1 MPSFLFWVVK
11 GWIKERDVSFMQIQ
25 ILTVGKLKERYL
37 VDGIAEYVKRL
48 GPYAKVQLIEV
59 PDEKAPENMSPAE
72 EQQVRDREGAR
83 LLTALRPD
91 VYVVALAI
99 DGEMWSSEQLAGSL
113 DKLATYGRSQVA
125 FVIGGSLG
133 LSSELLRRADMRL
146 SFGRMTLPHQL
157 MRLVLVEQIY
167 RAMRIN
173 RGEPYHK

>member
-1 MPSFLFWVVK
+1 MH
-11 GWIKERDVSFMQIQ
+11 IK

-48 GPYAKVQLIEV
+48 GPYAKVQMIEV

-72 EQQVRDREGAR
+72 EQQVRMKEGER
-83 LLTALRPD
+83 LLAKLAAD

-99 DGEMWSSEQLAGSL
+99 DGEMWTSEQLAGSL

>member
-1 MPSFLFWVVK
+1 MH
-11 GWIKERDVSFMQIQ
+11 IQ

-48 GPYAKVQLIEV
+48 GPYAKLQMIEV

-72 EQQVRDREGAR
+72 EQQVREKEGER
-83 LLTALRPD
+83 LLAKLGAD

-99 DGEMWSSEQLAGSL
+99 DGEMWTSEQLAGSL
-113 DKLATYGRSQVA
+113 DKLATYGRNQVA

>member
-1 MPSFLFWVVK
+1 MH
-11 GWIKERDVSFMQIQ
+11 IQ

-48 GPYAKVQLIEV
+48 GPYAKVTMVEV

-72 EQQVRDREGAR
+72 EQQVKVKEGER
-83 LLTALRPD
+83 LLAKLAAD
-91 VYVVALAI
+91 AYVVALAI
-99 DGEMWSSEQLAGSL
+99 DGEMWSSEQLAASL
-113 DKLATYGRSQVA
+113 DKLATYGRSTVA

-133 LSSELLRRADMRL
+133 LSGELLRRADMRL

>member
-1 MPSFLFWVVK
+1 MH
-11 GWIKERDVSFMQIQ
+11 IQ

-48 GPYAKVQLIEV
+48 GPYAKVQMIEV
-59 PDEKAPENMSPAE
+59 PDEKAPENMSTAE
-72 EQQVRDREGAR
+72 EQQVRVKEGER
-83 LLTALRPD
+83 LLAKLAAD

-99 DGEMWSSEQLAGSL
+99 DGEMWTSEQLAGSL

-133 LSSELLRRADMRL
+133 LSSEVLRRADMRL

>member
-1 MPSFLFWVVK
+1 
-11 GWIKERDVSFMQIQ
+11 MQIQ

-48 GPYAKVQLIEV
+48 GPYAKVQMIEV
-59 PDEKAPENMSPAE
+59 PDEKAPENMSAAE
-72 EQQVRDREGAR
+72 EQQVRVKEGER
-83 LLTALRPD
+83 LLAKLGAD

-99 DGEMWSSEQLAGSL
+99 DGEMWSSEQLAASL

>member
-1 MPSFLFWVVK
+1 
-11 GWIKERDVSFMQIQ
+11 MQIQ

-48 GPYAKVQLIEV
+48 GPYAKVQMIEV

-72 EQQVRDREGAR
+72 EQQVRVKEGAR
-83 LLTALRPD
+83 LLAALRPD

-99 DGEMWSSEQLAGSL
+99 DGEMWSSEQLAASL

-133 LSSELLRRADMRL
+133 LSSELLRRADVRL